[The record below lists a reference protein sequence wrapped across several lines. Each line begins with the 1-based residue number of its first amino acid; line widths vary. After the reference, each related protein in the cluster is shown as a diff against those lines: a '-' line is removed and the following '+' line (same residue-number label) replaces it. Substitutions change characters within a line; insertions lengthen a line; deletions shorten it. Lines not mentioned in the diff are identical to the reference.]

1 MPKDWLLGE
10 GGATFAPRTALM
22 LDLVQILV
30 VDDDHDAS
38 RALVQTLGRHGY
50 VVRGVTSAIESAL
63 TLARTA
69 HVALVTLSPSAT
81 FDATAIARA
90 LINQCDIAVLYVV
103 ERIDDALLRRAR
115 ETCPNGFIFE
125 PYTAEALYGA
135 IEVTRPL
142 RASDIT
148 ASYSR
153 ELTDERQLTPRE
165 REIFDA
171 MLRGM
176 RPPEIARTF
185 FISVHTV
192 RRHAQAVFRK
202 LDVHSQIEL
211 MNRYGAGGTRRHG
224 SG

>member
-1 MPKDWLLGE
+1 
-10 GGATFAPRTALM
+10 M

-30 VDDDHDAS
+30 IDEDRDAS
-38 RALVQTLGRHGY
+38 RTLVHMLEQYGY
-50 VVRGVTSAIESAL
+50 CVRGIVDSVDGAIA
-63 TLARTA
+63 LARTA
-69 HVALVTLSPSAT
+69 HVALVTLSPHTNIDSIAV
-81 FDATAIARA
+81 ARA
-90 LINQCDIAVLYVV
+90 LLHQCDIAVLYVV
-103 ERIDDALLRRAR
+103 ERIDAALLRRAR
-115 ETCPNGFIFE
+115 ETYPNGFIFQ

-142 RASDIT
+142 RASDVT
-148 ASYSR
+148 GSYSR
-153 ELTDERQLTPRE
+153 ELNEERLLTPRE

-176 RPPEIARTF
+176 RPPEIARAF

-211 MNRYGAGGTRRHG
+211 MNRYGAGGARRNG

>member
-1 MPKDWLLGE
+1 
-10 GGATFAPRTALM
+10 M

-30 VDDDHDAS
+30 IDEDHDAS
-38 RALVQTLGRHGY
+38 RALVHMLEQHGY
-50 VVRGVTSAIESAL
+50 CVRGVASDPERAVA
-63 TLARTA
+63 LARTA
-69 HVALVTLSPSAT
+69 HVALVTLSPCAS

-90 LINQCDIAVLYVV
+90 LVHQCDIAVLYVV
-103 ERIDDALLRRAR
+103 ERIDDAQLRQAR
-115 ETCPNGFIFE
+115 DTYPNGFIFQ

-142 RASDIT
+142 RASDVS

-153 ELTDERQLTPRE
+153 ELNEEQLTPRE

-176 RPPEIARTF
+176 RPPEIARAF

-202 LDVHSQIEL
+202 LDVHSQVEL
-211 MNRYGAGGTRRHG
+211 MNRYGAGGARRNG

>member
-1 MPKDWLLGE
+1 
-10 GGATFAPRTALM
+10 M

-38 RALVQTLGRHGY
+38 RSLVRMLEQNGYCVCGVACDPERAL
-50 VVRGVTSAIESAL
+50 A
-63 TLARTA
+63 LARTA
-69 HVALVTLSPSAT
+69 HVALVTLSPCSG
-81 FDATAIARA
+81 FDSIAVARA
-90 LINQCDIAVLYVV
+90 LLHQSDIAVLYVV
-103 ERIDDALLRRAR
+103 DRFDDALLRRAR
-115 ETCPNGFIFE
+115 ETYPNGFIFQ

-142 RASDIT
+142 RASDVT

-153 ELTDERQLTPRE
+153 EINGETQLTPRE

-176 RPPEIARTF
+176 RPPEIARSF

-211 MNRYGAGGTRRHG
+211 MNRYGAGGPRKK
-224 SG
+224 SV

>member
-1 MPKDWLLGE
+1 
-10 GGATFAPRTALM
+10 
-22 LDLVQILV
+22 
-30 VDDDHDAS
+30 
-38 RALVQTLGRHGY
+38 
-50 VVRGVTSAIESAL
+50 
-63 TLARTA
+63 
-69 HVALVTLSPSAT
+69 VALVTLSPFCS
-81 FDATAIARA
+81 FDSTAIARA
-90 LINQCDIAVLYVV
+90 LLHQCDIAVLYVV
-103 ERIDDALLRRAR
+103 ERIDDSLLRRAR
-115 ETCPNGFIFE
+115 ETCPNGFIFQ

-142 RASDIT
+142 RASDVT
-148 ASYSR
+148 GSYSR
-153 ELTDERQLTPRE
+153 EICSATQLTPRE

-176 RPPEIARTF
+176 RPTEIARTF
-185 FISVHTV
+185 FISIHTV